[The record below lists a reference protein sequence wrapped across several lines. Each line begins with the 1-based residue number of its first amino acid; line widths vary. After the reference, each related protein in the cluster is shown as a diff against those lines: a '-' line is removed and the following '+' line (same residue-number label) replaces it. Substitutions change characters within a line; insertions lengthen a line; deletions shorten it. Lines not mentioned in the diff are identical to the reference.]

1 MGNMATATTSLDTK
15 SLSKEA
21 IQDAK
26 SFGKQSTK
34 QATKKAMRK
43 NVNMSRYQS
52 KIPKLNVMLD
62 TKRDAKTNGSA
73 LIIPNKTILITVK
86 TRNGNQPTM
95 AARASMSTN
104 AEMFPSPDTK
114 IKRNVE
120 LFISKSPLKSLERL
134 PSENALDNHPMNTL
148 PKKSGNMISLG
159 INLTVRSLIYTK
171 N

>member
-1 MGNMATATTSLDTK
+1 MGNMATATTSLDIR
-15 SLSKEA
+15 SPSKDH
-21 IQDAK
+21 IQDAR

-34 QATKKAMRK
+34 LATKKSMRK

-62 TKRDAKTNGSA
+62 TKRNAKTWGSA

-95 AARASMSTN
+95 AARAFMSTN
-104 AEMFPSPDTK
+104 AEMFPLLDTR
-114 IKRNVE
+114 IRGNVE
-120 LFISKSPLKSLERL
+120 PFISKSPLESLERL

-148 PKKSGNMISLG
+148 PKKSGNMI
-159 INLTVRSLIYTK
+159 
-171 N
+171 